1 MSGDV
6 VGAVASGDRRAALE
20 AVRDKLA
27 AELAESSGPVV
38 AQLSKELRATIAEL
52 ESLPG
57 GREVSPVDD
66 LSARR
71 AARRAD
77 AQGRG
82 LPAGGEQRGP

>member
-6 VGAVASGDRRAALE
+6 LGAVTSGDRRAALE

-27 AELAESSGPVV
+27 RELAESEGPVV
-38 AQLSKELRATIAEL
+38 AQLSKELRATLAEL

-57 GREVSPVDD
+57 GREVSAVDD

-77 AQGRG
+77 AQGG
-82 LPAGGEQRGP
+82 DLPAGGVERGT